1 MNPKL
6 KEFKK
11 ITEELATLYVAK
23 NEEYGDSFGEMY
35 KEDGLTPCLYQLK
48 HKINRAIQVANK
60 ESVEFESLDDTLR
73 DLANYAIMTYMEYR
87 IDKKAKK
94 PKEPNM
100 YNEAVDNIKCK
111 LVEIIK
117 DLIDE
122 TDNQDEAELLY
133 RAFTP
138 VMNSETFQELFDAVY
153 TSIECIENEI
163 DIDALLPDEK
173 ELLNAFKESLP
184 LEGLILEMLYSGVK
198 QND

>member
-11 ITEELATLYVAK
+11 ITEELATLYVEK

-35 KEDGLTPCLYQLK
+35 KEDGLAPCLYQLK
-48 HKINRAIQVANK
+48 HKINRAIQADNK
-60 ESVEFESLDDTLR
+60 ENVEFESLDDTLR

-87 IDKKAKK
+87 IDKKAEK
-94 PKEPNM
+94 PKETNM
-100 YNEAVDNIKCK
+100 YNEAVDNLKCEV
-111 LVEIIK
+111 VEIIK

-122 TDNQDEAELLY
+122 NDNQDAAELLY

-138 VMNSETFQELFDAVY
+138 VMNSETFQELFDAIY

-163 DIDALLPDEK
+163 DIDALPPNEK
-173 ELLNAFKESLP
+173 ELINAFKESLP
-184 LEGLILEMLYSGVK
+184 LEGLVLEMVFSGVK
-198 QND
+198 KND